1 MIFSFVVNFKQI
13 FQSLISVSY
22 TTFTIFFVFV
32 IEMTTTQLE
41 KIPRVKIPISQLNKA
56 FQVFKITDQEM
67 SIAINYWLTTESH
80 PLPRRKLTGL
90 SSQLGFRF

>member
-1 MIFSFVVNFKQI
+1 
-13 FQSLISVSY
+13 
-22 TTFTIFFVFV
+22 
-32 IEMTTTQLE
+32 MT
-41 KIPRVKIPISQLNKA
+41 RVKIPMSQLNKA

-67 SIAINYWLTTESH
+67 SLAINYWLTTESH